1 MNNINYAGDT
11 HADFQI
17 TMELYETDRHT
28 LQEFIKNEE
37 KGREFSEKYLIL
49 YNFATDCTYSDHIQ
63 PELIRYLLP
72 FYLKSMEQAVLSKN
86 YDYLKKIAIEIYF
99 EFNDAMFFNQKNFKY
114 AVGEKNYQ
122 YIMEYYI
129 LQTLRKME
137 LQNCHML
144 EWISL
149 FNTTV
154 ALSNN
159 NIHRLFQEIF
169 KSSIKIKYSFFQYLS
184 VLLFKESDNLLA
196 VNESNPFWSGKI
208 WNFDEGCVTHH
219 MFWKNE
225 IIKYVDKEINK
236 ERINA
241 LFTEIKPLIYN
252 LLEPQ
257 LVELLCEEMEK
268 SFAEGVFYNR
278 KKEYLEKI
286 NHTSDYIYWDNTF

>member
-1 MNNINYAGDT
+1 MNNINDSDNK

-17 TMELYETDRHT
+17 TMELYETDRHM
-28 LQEFIKNEE
+28 LQEFIANENV
-37 KGREFSEKYLIL
+37 KKSFSEKYLIL
-49 YNFATDCTYSDHIQ
+49 HNFAVDCIYSDHIQ
-63 PELIRYLLP
+63 PELIGYLLP
-72 FYLKSMEQAVLSKN
+72 FYLKSIEQAVLSKN
-86 YDYLKKIAIEIYF
+86 YDYLKKIAMDIYF

-114 AVGEKNYQ
+114 AIGEKNYS

-129 LQTLRKME
+129 LQTLKKME

-149 FNTTV
+149 FNTTA
-154 ALSNN
+154 ALDNN

-169 KSSIKIKYSFFQYLS
+169 RGSVKIKYSFFQYLS

-196 VNESNPFWSGKI
+196 LNESTPFWSSNI

-225 IIKYVDKEINK
+225 VIKFVDKEINK
-236 ERINA
+236 ERINT
-241 LFTEIKPLIYN
+241 LFIEIKPFIYN
-252 LLEPQ
+252 ILEPQ
-257 LVELLCEEMEK
+257 FVELLYEEMEK
-268 SFAEGVFYNR
+268 SFAEGVFSNR

-286 NHTSDYIYWDNTF
+286 NHISDYIYWDNTF